1 MRIVLGGDSVPRY
14 YASLAALERAVKKSL
29 TSTLKGEVSQVV
41 EKVAKEKI
49 KEDVYGVYSP
59 SVYERRGE
67 LMNAEFAR
75 EVFEDADGVNLR
87 IYSMARPNDSL
98 SSPPVAYRGPDGQFA
113 QWINDGNVPNIFN
126 SKKYI
131 WETPRPF
138 YSDAENELDNT
149 GLVLDALRAGMQKR
163 GYETRG

>member
-29 TSTLKGEVSQVV
+29 TSTLKGEVSQAV

-67 LMNAEFAR
+67 LMNAEFAC

-87 IYSMARPNDSL
+87 IYSMARDRKS
-98 SSPPVAYRGPDGQFA
+98 V
-113 QWINDGNVPNIFN
+113 V
-126 SKKYI
+126 
-131 WETPRPF
+131 
-138 YSDAENELDNT
+138 
-149 GLVLDALRAGMQKR
+149 
-163 GYETRG
+163 